1 MREWAGT
8 ITTIVGAIIGLAIL
22 SVIVSKRSQAPDVI
36 QASAS
41 ALSSVISAAVNPIT
55 TAATNGNPAL
65 STFSSPSNSSI
76 PVAGFLSNLW
86 DTGRGSS
93 QGGGQSWESI
103 AAGLTSSSNFK
114 IME

>member
-41 ALSSVISAAVNPIT
+41 ALSSVISAAVNPVT
-55 TAATNGNPAL
+55 TAATNSNPGAN
-65 STFSSPSNSSI
+65 TFSSPSISL
-76 PVAGFLSNLW
+76 PKLP
-86 DTGRGSS
+86 
-93 QGGGQSWESI
+93 QSWDDI
-103 AAGLTSSSNFK
+103 AGSLSKAPGFK
-114 IME
+114 IFE